1 MDFACLNGGQF
12 VVIVLDE
19 LASNL
24 KSIVEKKY
32 SLAQKWQMT
41 EVLWIWIS
49 ITKLDRFKK
58 TPPLM

>member
-32 SLAQKWQMT
+32 SLAQK
-41 EVLWIWIS
+41 
-49 ITKLDRFKK
+49 
-58 TPPLM
+58 